1 MKVRL
6 LAAAALALVSGVA
19 YAATAGVIDLQHLLA
34 LDWNGIATGG
44 ALLLANGPLAIP
56 DQIKKFEARR
66 EEAQRTAEAIMQKA
80 VEEGRTLDEHET
92 EQHEAAL
99 ADVKAVDAHIDRL
112 NAHQATMAAK
122 ATTIDPNA
130 GRDNTPA
137 GSVRGAGAV
146 EGRSVLAIKSNLP
159 PGIRFTRFALSMAVA
174 KGNVMQAREVARARF
189 KDTPEVGNALE
200 AAVALGGTRD
210 LTMKAAV
217 PFGTTTDTAFA
228 GPLVQYQDMEA
239 EFVELLRPAT
249 ILGRLDR
256 LNRVPFMM
264 RTARQLTGVTGSF
277 VGEGQPK
284 PVGKQTYDNVT
295 LGFAKAA
302 VIVVLTD
309 ELVRFS
315 SPNAE
320 LRARNDMVAGIAQY
334 LDMRFIDPSYSGVP
348 NVSPASIT
356 NAANRIQASGSSIA
370 AIDADVAA
378 AFAMFTNGNINPATA
393 VWVMS
398 AATALKLSM
407 KRDAEDKLAYPTIN
421 MMGGTWQGLPVIVSN
436 AMTAAGSPGEQQIA
450 LVTQEE
456 VFLADEGGISID
468 MSNEASVQMNDT
480 PSGGAQS
487 LVSLWQNNLI
497 GLRAERYIN
506 WAPRRPGNAG
516 IALIENVGRY

>member
-6 LAAAALALVSGVA
+6 LAACALALVSGVA
-19 YAATAGVIDLQHLLA
+19 FAATAGVLDLQHLLA
-34 LDWNGIATGG
+34 LDWHGLATGG

-56 DQIKKFEARR
+56 EQIKKFEERR
-66 EEAQRTAEAIMQKA
+66 AEAQRTAEGIMQKA
-80 VEEGRTLDEHET
+80 VDEGRTLDEHET
-92 EQHEAAL
+92 EEHEAAL
-99 ADVKAVDAHIDRL
+99 ADVKAVDAHIARL
-112 NAHQATMAAK
+112 NAHQATMASK
-122 ATTIDPNA
+122 ANPVDPNA
-130 GRDNTPA
+130 GRDNTPP
-137 GSVRGAGAV
+137 GSARGQGSAPGNV
-146 EGRSVLAIKSNLP
+146 LSVKSNLP
-159 PGIRFTRFALSMAVA
+159 AGIRFTRFALAMAVA
-174 KGNVMQAREVARARF
+174 KGNVMQAREVARLRF

-210 LTMKAAV
+210 LTLKAAV
-217 PFGTTTDTAFA
+217 PFGTTTDTSFA

-249 ILGRLDR
+249 ILGRLTQ

-295 LGFAKAA
+295 LNFAKAA

-309 ELVRFS
+309 ELVKFS

-320 LRARNDMVAGIAQY
+320 MRARDDMVAGIAQY

-356 NAANRIQASGSSIA
+356 NGATRIQASGNSIA
-370 AIDADVAA
+370 AIDADVAS
-378 AFAMFTNGNINPATA
+378 AFAMFTTGNISPASA

-398 AATALKLSM
+398 AATALRLSM
-407 KRDAEDKLAYPTIN
+407 KRDSEDKLAYPTIN

-436 AMTAAGSPGEQQIA
+436 SMAASGSPGEQQIA
-450 LVTQEE
+450 LITQQE

-506 WAPRRPGNAG
+506 WAPRRQGNAG